1 MKKKGVDGGFKI
13 LNFFRLQTT
22 SMPSGGLGGYVLSAR
37 ALHHFLRVM
46 DMSCHFFSTFFLS
59 LIRGRSDI

>member
-1 MKKKGVDGGFKI
+1 MVVLRYEFFFGFRPLQCLLVGWVGVC
-13 LNFFRLQTT
+13 
-22 SMPSGGLGGYVLSAR
+22 VLSAR

-46 DMSCHFFSTFFLS
+46 DMSCHFSSTFFLS